1 MFARSFWFL
10 VGLLALALAIA
21 GAILPLLPT
30 TVFLLVAVYAF
41 ARSSKRLHDWI
52 MEHRHFGR
60 LVRNWQTYGS
70 IDRRSKL
77 FAVLAM
83 IGALALSIVL
93 GFDLWILLVQAG
105 VLAGAA
111 LFVLTRPD
119 TPEGE

>member
-10 VGLLALALAIA
+10 VGVLALALAIA
-21 GAILPLLPT
+21 GALLPLLPT

-52 MEHRHFGR
+52 MGHRHFGR
-60 LVRNWQTYGS
+60 LVRNWQAYGS
-70 IDRRSKL
+70 IDRRSKF
-77 FAVLAM
+77 FAILAM
-83 IGALALSIVL
+83 IAALAVSVLL

-111 LFVLTRPD
+111 LFILTRPD
-119 TPEGE
+119 TPEGQ

>member
-60 LVRNWQTYGS
+60 LVRNWQAYGS

-83 IGALALSIVL
+83 IGALILSIGL
-93 GFDLWILLVQAG
+93 GFDLWIVLVQAG

-111 LFVLTRPD
+111 MFILTRPD

>member
-10 VGLLALALAIA
+10 VGMLALALAIA

-60 LVRNWQTYGS
+60 LVRNWQAYGS

-77 FAVLAM
+77 FAILAM
-83 IGALALSIVL
+83 IAALAASVLL
-93 GFDLWILLVQAG
+93 GFNLWILFVQAG

-111 LFVLTRPD
+111 LFILTRPD
-119 TPEGE
+119 TPEGK